1 MKKSLRRIK
10 ASLMAM
16 TAVAS
21 FAAAPLANA
30 GVTFELPSLTA
41 FAADSDVLVYEGYSY
56 KVTDDGIPEKTVIK
70 GYFSSTAKHYAITY
84 ERDFLSIGTYTIGDV
99 NEDGMIDS
107 SDASMILAEYA
118 LIQIGS
124 ESSLTEAQ
132 RIAADVNRDYSV
144 DSTDASKILAYY
156 AKVSTGQ
163 DATLE

>member
-1 MKKSLRRIK
+1 MKTIGS
-10 ASLMAM
+10 
-16 TAVAS
+16 
-21 FAAAPLANA
+21 NA
-30 GVTFELPSLTA
+30 FSHCISLTSIDIPYYVKTIDNSA
-41 FAADSDVLVYEGYSY
+41 FNDCTSLKNMTIHNPYCNIYDKSN
-56 KVTDDGIPEKTVIK
+56 TIPEKTVIK